1 VFRSATRLLAIH
13 KSAVELGLM
22 ARPRAGTIA
31 RIYGFGYIVTG
42 LVALLP
48 LW

>member
-1 VFRSATRLLAIH
+1 
-13 KSAVELGLM
+13 M

-31 RIYGFGYIVTG
+31 RIYGFGYIVKG

-48 LW
+48 LC